1 MTINWKWA
9 CLLIMVALLSACASD
24 MHATAPNAL
33 ASSSTVTV
41 QCTVTDTAAAT
52 PCIQEARQACHSD
65 HARMQQIVSKNVA
78 PTTQGVDQ
86 TPMPITQYTTAY
98 ACN

>member
-1 MTINWKWA
+1 MDLNWKWA
-9 CLLIMVALLSACASD
+9 RLLIMIALLSACASN
-24 MHATAPNAL
+24 MHSAAPNAL
-33 ASSSTVTV
+33 ASNATVTV
-41 QCTVTDTAAAT
+41 QCTVTGTSAAT

-65 HARMQQIVSKNVA
+65 HARMRQIVSKNVV